1 MGILDRF
8 EQSLDK
14 LVNGAFAKAFK
25 SELQPV
31 EIAATLQQE
40 MDERA
45 AVVSRSRTLV
55 PNEFTV
61 SVSPEDAERLS
72 TYADAVTGE
81 LASLVAEHAGE
92 QRYTFLG
99 PIVVRLR
106 ADPDLNAGMCRVAS
120 QTVHGPAAS
129 VPLAGA
135 APAERPPAAPPHGPR
150 ATTAQPAA
158 GGRRVR
164 HQDHAGGEG
173 VRRDRSAGSPA
184 RRGYRD
190 PLRGTTVLGRGTEQ
204 VDVRLEDP
212 AVSRRHARITLAGQP
227 IIEDLGSTNGTIV
240 DGVRIT
246 RRALADGSV
255 IRLGS
260 TDITFRARDERARTH
275 AARLGFLP
283 CCGSSCSSSC
293 RRCAGTW
300 PPRPRPDRRHHHGS
314 AKESRRRR
322 AKNSARKLVVVEGA
336 WRHRRAAGSDAR
348 HHRTFAGLHR
358 GA

>member
-31 EIAATLQQE
+31 EIAAALQQE

-81 LASLVAEHAGE
+81 LASLVAEHASE

-106 ADPDLNAGMCRVAS
+106 ADPDLNTGMCRVAS

-129 VPLAGA
+129 VPPAGRGAGGA
-135 APAERPPAAPPHGPR
+135 AASGAGPTGRAPQR
-150 ATTAQPAA
+150 RSQRPAA
-158 GGRRVR
+158 GESVTKTTPAARVS
-164 HQDHAGGEG
+164 GGTA
-173 VRRDRSAGSPA
+173 VPA
-184 RRGYRD
+184 RLLAAGTEI

-260 TDITFRARDERARTH
+260 TDITFRS
-275 AARLGFLP
+275 P
-283 CCGSSCSSSC
+283 
-293 RRCAGTW
+293 
-300 PPRPRPDRRHHHGS
+300 
-314 AKESRRRR
+314 
-322 AKNSARKLVVVEGA
+322 
-336 WRHRRAAGSDAR
+336 
-348 HHRTFAGLHR
+348 
-358 GA
+358 

>member
-8 EQSLDK
+8 EHSLDK

-31 EIAATLQQE
+31 EIAAALQQE

-72 TYADAVTGE
+72 NYADAVTSE
-81 LASLVAEHAGE
+81 LAALVAEHASE

-106 ADPDLNAGMCRVAS
+106 ADDGLSTGMCRVAS
-120 QTVHGPAAS
+120 QTVHGAAAS
-129 VPLAGA
+129 VPSAASAAGRGSAGAGA
-135 APAERPPAAPPHGPR
+135 AAGSAASARSREPRRSRPSTGESPTKTTPAIKTAGSFVPAR
-150 ATTAQPAA
+150 LLAA
-158 GGRRVR
+158 GT
-164 HQDHAGGEG
+164 EI
-173 VRRDRSAGSPA
+173 
-184 RRGYRD
+184 

-246 RRALADGSV
+246 RRALVDGSV

-260 TDITFRARDERARTH
+260 TDITFRS
-275 AARLGFLP
+275 P
-283 CCGSSCSSSC
+283 
-293 RRCAGTW
+293 
-300 PPRPRPDRRHHHGS
+300 
-314 AKESRRRR
+314 
-322 AKNSARKLVVVEGA
+322 
-336 WRHRRAAGSDAR
+336 
-348 HHRTFAGLHR
+348 
-358 GA
+358 

>member
-81 LASLVAEHAGE
+81 LASLVAEHASE

-106 ADPDLNAGMCRVAS
+106 ADFDGLRIFFNDPILPGNG
-120 QTVHGPAAS
+120 H
-129 VPLAGA
+129 
-135 APAERPPAAPPHGPR
+135 E
-150 ATTAQPAA
+150 
-158 GGRRVR
+158 GRNWRDDFQLTL
-164 HQDHAGGEG
+164 HIQD
-173 VRRDRSAGSPA
+173 
-184 RRGYRD
+184 
-190 PLRGTTVLGRGTEQ
+190 
-204 VDVRLEDP
+204 DVR
-212 AVSRRHARITLAGQP
+212 V
-227 IIEDLGSTNGTIV
+227 
-240 DGVRIT
+240 VREI
-246 RRALADGSV
+246 S
-255 IRLGS
+255 
-260 TDITFRARDERARTH
+260 
-275 AARLGFLP
+275 
-283 CCGSSCSSSC
+283 
-293 RRCAGTW
+293 
-300 PPRPRPDRRHHHGS
+300 
-314 AKESRRRR
+314 
-322 AKNSARKLVVVEGA
+322 
-336 WRHRRAAGSDAR
+336 
-348 HHRTFAGLHR
+348 
-358 GA
+358 